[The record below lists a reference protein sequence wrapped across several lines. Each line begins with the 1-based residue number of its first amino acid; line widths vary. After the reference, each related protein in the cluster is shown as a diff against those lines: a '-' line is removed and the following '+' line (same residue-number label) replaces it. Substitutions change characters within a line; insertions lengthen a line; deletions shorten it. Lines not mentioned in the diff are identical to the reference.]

1 VNSNRLL
8 ACALAL
14 AATHAAGADIYL
26 IANPAL
32 KLTAE
37 EAKDVFLGEKQLA
50 GSQRIVPL
58 DNASAQAEFVQKVYG
73 MDVGKYQTIWAK
85 KGFRDGL
92 NAPAVKGSD
101 LEVVAAVRSTPGA
114 VGYVTS
120 PPSGVTVIQKY

>member
-1 VNSNRLL
+1 VNRHRLL

-14 AATHAAGADIYL
+14 TATHAACADIYL

-101 LEVVAAVRSTPGA
+101 LEVIAAVRATPGG
-114 VGYVTS
+114 VGYVTT
-120 PPSGVTVIQKY
+120 PASGVTVIQKY

>member
-1 VNSNRLL
+1 VNRNRLL
-8 ACALAL
+8 ACVLAF
-14 AATHAAGADIYL
+14 AATDVACADIYL

-32 KLTAE
+32 TLTAE

-58 DNASAQAEFVQKVYG
+58 DNASAQANFVQKVYG

-92 NAPAVKGSD
+92 NAPAVKGTD
-101 LEVVAAVRSTPGA
+101 LEVIAAVRSTPGA
-114 VGYVTS
+114 VGYVTT
-120 PPSGVTVIQKY
+120 PPSGVTVIHKY

>member
-1 VNSNRLL
+1 MNANRLL